1 MSLESLETWRSTAKD
16 APFQSPFPRN
26 QRPKDVCS
34 EGLCSFQEDS
44 RQSLGKSRAR
54 LLLTTLTLKFQAQ
67 VWG

>member
-34 EGLCSFQEDS
+34 EGLCSFQEDTPD
-44 RQSLGKSRAR
+44 RAWENQEPGSC
-54 LLLTTLTLKFQAQ
+54 LPH
-67 VWG
+67 